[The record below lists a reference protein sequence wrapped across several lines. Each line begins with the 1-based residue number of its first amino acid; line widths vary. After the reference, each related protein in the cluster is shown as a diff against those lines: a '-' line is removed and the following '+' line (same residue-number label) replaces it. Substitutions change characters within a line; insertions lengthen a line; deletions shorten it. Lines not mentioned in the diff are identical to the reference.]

1 MSKIEMARLALAS
14 EKPDTCTGL
23 PCLPSPR
30 GAEPEARMEKLSHP
44 PEFHEKEVNLDRQLF
59 NRSPVL
65 AISRFLECFSSEGDQ
80 RFEVPRHVLEFL
92 AASLTQFMGGGVG
105 SLDAA
110 FGGKTKRQRNAIKIE
125 KRDYEIVF
133 ELIGAREK
141 FKKIPRAER
150 GKNTP
155 FELAVGRVSEE
166 YELSEDAVRR
176 IYKKSKPSPL

>member
-1 MSKIEMARLALAS
+1 
-14 EKPDTCTGL
+14 
-23 PCLPSPR
+23 
-30 GAEPEARMEKLSHP
+30 MEKLSHP

-92 AASLTQFMGGGVG
+92 AASLAQFMGGGAE

-110 FGGKTKRQRNAIKIE
+110 FGGKTKRQRNAIGIE

-133 ELIGAREK
+133 ELIGALEK
-141 FKKIPRAER
+141 FRKMPRAKR
-150 GKNTP
+150 SGSTP
-155 FELAVGRVSEE
+155 FELAIEHVAEE
-166 YELSEDAVRR
+166 YELSEDAVHR
-176 IYKKSKPSPL
+176 IYKKSKTSPL